1 MFNRS
6 CKLMLAAG
14 MLVATA
20 AQAGTSTIPCADGK
34 RYYDLARKA
43 GAEQDFEKAAQWL
56 GKSVE
61 ACDSYAAWHLMGTA
75 FQKERKLKESLQA
88 YEQAVEHAD
97 TSDEAAVSL
106 ARYGQVLAL
115 NGQRFEALA
124 TLDRAIERHSNAP
137 SWMRENARQ
146 LDHSL
151 VDTPISSDSIKRSLS
166 SQEFGLLS
174 VDSLASSKLGAEG
187 PEKTRV
193 RIPINYKLDSTEL
206 DALTSEN
213 IEELGKVLASE
224 DYQGR
229 DFTLVGHTDVRGS
242 LEHNHNLS
250 ERRAR
255 AARDELVQ
263 KFPTLED
270 RLHVEGAGETM
281 PKYPGEGLPEADHR
295 LNRRLEIFVD

>member
-1 MFNRS
+1 MFNSS
-6 CKLMLAAG
+6 CKLILAAG
-14 MLVATA
+14 AVVALA
-20 AQAGTSTIPCADGK
+20 AQAGNASIPCADGK

-43 GAEQDFEKAAQWL
+43 GAQQDFDKAAQWL

-75 FQKERKLKESLQA
+75 YQKERKLEESLHA
-88 YEQAVEHAD
+88 YEQAVEHAE
-97 TSDEAAVSL
+97 TADEAAVSL

-174 VDSLASSKLGAEG
+174 VNALASSKLAGAE

-206 DALTSEN
+206 DELTSEN

-242 LEHNHNLS
+242 WEHNLGLS
-250 ERRAR
+250 ERRAQ

-263 KFPTLED
+263 KFPTLQN
-270 RLHVEGAGETM
+270 RLHVEGAGEAK
-281 PKYPGEGLPEADHR
+281 PKYRGESLPEADHR
-295 LNRRLEIFVD
+295 LNRRLEVFVD